1 MRVSCVVCSGVVVK
15 FGISEFYGNGEAK
28 FIKDDI
34 VAKTGEGEINGEV
47 LESEKIAMEILD
59 GIIDG
64 VMADVGGRLHMSGS
78 VTSVNSIEEVKSVS
92 SSITR

>member
-1 MRVSCVVCSGVVVK
+1 MRVSGVFCSGVVVK
-15 FGISEFYGNGEAK
+15 FGISEFYIGNGEAK

-34 VAKTGEGEINGEV
+34 VAKTGEGEG

-64 VMADVGGRLHMSGS
+64 VMADVGGRLHTSGS

>member
-1 MRVSCVVCSGVVVK
+1 MTKMGEV
-15 FGISEFYGNGEAK
+15 NGEG
-28 FIKDDI
+28 F
-34 VAKTGEGEINGEV
+34 
-47 LESEKIAMEILD
+47 ESEKIAMEILD

-64 VMADVGGRLHMSGS
+64 VMADVGGSLHMSGS